1 MRLILSPVGTSIL
14 TNQAGEQS
22 RMLRDYANAS
32 RQETPDK
39 VIQLTEGLKAKAKEK
54 LATAA
59 VNELRQAS
67 AELNGILGLYDG
79 TLPTNSNDMQ
89 VLIATDTYQGQTAAD
104 LIADFLRR
112 YFPNTQIYIPPGLN
126 TNSKADFIEGIKEL
140 LNWCDETLPGYRADG
155 TEIIFNLTGGFKSL
169 QGYLNTIGMFYAD
182 RIAYIFEA
190 GQELITI
197 PRLPVSLEQA
207 LFEENASLFLRL
219 SQASAVNG
227 LAQEEL
233 SAIPEVMLDCVEG
246 RCVLSTWGTLAWNNV
261 KQDVL
266 SAQLIALPRIIYEDS
281 FKKDFR
287 SHTQAEEKVK
297 LQEAIA
303 KIACILHANN
313 GDTAS
318 LKGGQAGGLLYD
330 KFSGKNSHLG
340 HFRLGQGPRVSCEAK
355 TGTLLLRHFGPH
367 DYVNNNP

>member
-1 MRLILSPVGTSIL
+1 MRLLLSPVGTSIL
-14 TNQAGEQS
+14 TNQAGEHRQI
-22 RMLRDYANAS
+22 LNKYANAS
-32 RQETPDK
+32 GEETPNE
-39 VIQLTEGLKAKAKEK
+39 VVQLIESFKTQAKEM
-54 LATAA
+54 LATAS
-59 VNELRQAS
+59 ETKLRQAS

-79 TLPTNSNDMQ
+79 TRPPYSDDMQ

-126 TNSKADFIEGIKEL
+126 TNSKTDFLEGIKEL

-182 RIAYIFEA
+182 RIAYIFES

-207 LFEENASLFLRL
+207 LFEENARLFLRL

-233 SAIPEVMLDCVEG
+233 NAIPEVMLDCVEG
-246 RCVLSTWGTLAWNNV
+246 RCLLSTWGTLAWNNV
-261 KQDVL
+261 KQAIL
-266 SAQLIALPRIIYEDS
+266 AAQLVTLPRIAYEES
-281 FKKDFR
+281 FRRDFNDHR
-287 SHTQAEEKVK
+287 QASEKIK
-297 LQEAIA
+297 LQEVLA
-303 KIACILHANN
+303 KVSLILQATN
-313 GDTAS
+313 GDTSHLRA
-318 LKGGQAGGLLYD
+318 GRAGGVLYD
-330 KFSGKNSHLG
+330 TFTGRNSNID
-340 HFRLGQGPRVSCEAK
+340 HFRIDQNHRVSCVNAR
-355 TGTLLLRHFGPH
+355 GTLRLRHFGPH
-367 DYVNNNP
+367 NYVNNNP